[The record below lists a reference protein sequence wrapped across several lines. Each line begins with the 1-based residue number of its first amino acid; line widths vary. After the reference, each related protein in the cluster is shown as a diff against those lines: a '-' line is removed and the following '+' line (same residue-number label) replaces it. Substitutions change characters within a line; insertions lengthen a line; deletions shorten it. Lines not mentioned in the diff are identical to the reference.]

1 MFFTE
6 LHVEPGLCLLGKK
19 WGKGTI
25 LSGLGREEPQGG
37 RIPCFALGFCY
48 LELHQS
54 QGGLKSYT
62 EAKVK
67 GKPGQRNLQDM
78 GRGLLSKSNG
88 KQ

>member
-1 MFFTE
+1 MFFKE

-48 LELHQS
+48 LELHHES

-62 EAKVK
+62 EAKSERK
-67 GKPGQRNLQDM
+67 TRTKKSAGHGA
-78 GRGLLSKSNG
+78 GLA
-88 KQ
+88 